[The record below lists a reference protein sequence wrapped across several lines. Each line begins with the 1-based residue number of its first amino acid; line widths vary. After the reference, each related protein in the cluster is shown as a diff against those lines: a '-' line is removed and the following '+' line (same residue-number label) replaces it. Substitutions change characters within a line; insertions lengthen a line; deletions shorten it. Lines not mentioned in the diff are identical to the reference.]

1 MKAVCFVKS
10 VPDTETRVRLAGDR
24 LDKSEIKYILNPYDE
39 FAVEE
44 AVRKK
49 EAGVVDEVV
58 VISMGPQRAQEAI
71 RSALAMGADR
81 GVHIEDDALDGSD
94 AYVTAKVLVEAFKKE
109 GGVDNFQLL
118 IFGQRA
124 IDGDTWTVPE
134 MFAEMLGIPAVT
146 NIVKLDVEGDKATA
160 VRMVEGGEEVF
171 EVQLPAVFAG
181 RKGLNEPRYPSLPN
195 IMKAKKKPIN
205 KYSISDLGLSPEEV
219 GKNGSFTEVLKYE
232 LPPPRQAGRK
242 VEGDPEEVVEELIKF
257 LKEVAQVL

>member
-49 EAGVVDEVV
+49 EAGLVDEVV
-58 VISMGPQRAQEAI
+58 IISMGPARAQEAI
-71 RSALAMGADR
+71 RSALAMGGDR

-109 GGVDNFQLL
+109 GGLDAFQLL
-118 IFGQRA
+118 MFGQRA
-124 IDGDTWTVPE
+124 IDGDTWSVPE
-134 MFAEMLGIPAVT
+134 MVAEMLGIPAVT
-146 NIVKLDVEGDKATA
+146 NIVKLDVEGNKAVA
-160 VRMVEGGEEVF
+160 VRMVEGGEEIF
-171 EVQLPAVFAG
+171 EVELPAVFAG

-195 IMKAKKKPIN
+195 IMKAKRKPIN
-205 KYSISDLGLSPEEV
+205 KYSLSDLGLSADEV
-219 GKNGSFTEVLKYE
+219 GKSGSFTEVLKYE
-232 LPPPRQAGRK
+232 LPPERTAGRK
-242 VEGDPEEVVEELIKF
+242 VEGEPEEVVKELIKF
-257 LKEVAQVL
+257 LKEEAKVL

>member
-10 VPDTETRVRLAGDR
+10 VPDTETRVKLAGDR

-49 EAGVVDEVV
+49 EAGLVEEIL
-58 VISMGPQRAQEAI
+58 VISMGPARAQEAI

-94 AYVTAKVLVEAFKKE
+94 AYVTAKVLVEALKKE
-109 GGVDNFQLL
+109 GGLDAYQLL
-118 IFGQRA
+118 LFGQRA
-124 IDGDTWTVPE
+124 IDGDTWSVPS
-134 MFAEMLGIPAVT
+134 MVAEMLGIPAVC
-146 NIVKLDVEGDKATA
+146 NIVKLDIDGNKAVA

-171 EVQLPAVFAG
+171 EVELPAVFAG

-195 IMKAKKKPIN
+195 IMKAKRKPLN
-205 KYSISDLGLSPEEV
+205 KYSLADLGIDAGEV
-219 GKNGSFTEVLKYE
+219 GKAGSFTEVLKYE
-232 LPPPRQAGRK
+232 LPPARQAGRK
-242 VEGDPEEVVEELIKF
+242 VEGEPEEVVEELIKF
-257 LKEVAQVL
+257 LKEEVQIL